1 MAFLYPK
8 LPKYQSTEDLTEVY
22 NTLISYAG
30 ELKFLLES
38 RDVEVDSTPATKI
51 FSVTTVTEIGR
62 PASGDIA
69 FCVSASKFRGYIG
82 NSWVDFN

>member
-1 MAFLYPK
+1 MSFLYPE

-38 RDVEVDSTPATKI
+38 RDVE
-51 FSVTTVTEIGR
+51 
-62 PASGDIA
+62 
-69 FCVSASKFRGYIG
+69 
-82 NSWVDFN
+82 

>member
-1 MAFLYPK
+1 MAFLYPE
-8 LPKYQSTEDLTEVY
+8 LPRYQNTEDLTQVY
-22 NTLISYAG
+22 NTLIAYAG

-51 FSVTTVTEIGR
+51 YNVVTVSEIGR

-69 FCVSASKFRGYIG
+69 FAVSASKFRGYVG
-82 NSWVDFN
+82 NNWVDFH